1 MEVLPDLLVAGL
13 RYAYVILPIP
23 NELFDGRYMTADL
36 AYYKPFT
43 RAESF
48 SLMPSRALLK
58 KSASSLNVYVSA
70 AIATLFLAH

>member
-1 MEVLPDLLVAGL
+1 MEVLPELVAGL

-36 AYYKPFT
+36 AYKPFT

-48 SLMPSRALLK
+48 SLMPSRVLLK